1 MITRWSHG
9 WYLRF
14 YWNLKK
20 ILSRQF
26 QLYPSYGS
34 KFITLWIL
42 QKIDQNFL
50 LSEPSKI
57 LESNNLPKKKNYFS
71 TPCSLPPKSAIFI
84 ISFHWKCLVFELKFV
99 KNEKKKKKIFKE
111 SGLLFWELWNT
122 YKWFSLWNSYWY
134 CLPHM
139 LAYSKY
145 W

>member
-99 KNEKKKKKIFKE
+99 KNEKKKKKTFLGCLDSFFGSSETHI
-111 SGLLFWELWNT
+111 SGSVFETPIDTVYLI
-122 YKWFSLWNSYWY
+122 
-134 CLPHM
+134 C
-139 LAYSKY
+139 
-145 W
+145 